1 MKVQHKPSLLNCIFP
16 FSGQVQERA
25 NDSSYHQYFFWN
37 NNDHQYGEKSMAKPQ
52 KEEMKMCKS
61 NNPNGKE

>member
-16 FSGQVQERA
+16 FSGQAQERA
-25 NDSSYHQYFFWN
+25 KDSNNHQYE
-37 NNDHQYGEKSMAKPQ
+37 EKSMAEPQ
-52 KEEMKMCKS
+52 KEEKKCKS